1 MNRKIKKTLYSL
13 LPLLMIILCVGMV
26 SYIFAATSST
36 LQMDNII
43 AYELPVGSG
52 TKDDPYLIY
61 RVGANDGTA
70 EAGSFNFYAGKNST
84 NTNYFSS
91 TNQYYFKQVYDLTGS
106 SITTVN
112 LLGFYDGNFRTFTT
126 TGAGR
131 IFNNIGSSSY
141 KTAKLSNLNVVNTN
155 SVDAGGIAT
164 SLYGTIDCCTFSGKI
179 TSTADVG
186 GFVSSTNAGAT
197 ISNSYNS
204 ANISTSTTSAVFAG
218 GFVGVA
224 TATTTITN
232 CYNTGKITGKTAGGL
247 LGKAFANILTM
258 TNCYNYGT
266 VSGTTKGSLV
276 GNCTAL
282 TVSNS
287 YWNASCGASY
297 ACPSSTSTAAGSSRS
312 IAQMQYQSSYTNWS
326 FGTYGTATSGWCF
339 VPASV
344 TVDGTSKKL
353 ILPRLWFEELTTYST
368 YTITF
373 NKGTGTGTMASQ
385 LAIRG
390 EAVTLVPVA
399 FTAPTYQVFSG
410 WSKTSGGA
418 VAYAN
423 GATFTPTA
431 NTPLY
436 AIWSYQTYS
445 VTLDQQNGTGG
456 TESITATYGLAMPS
470 GKTAPTRTGYTFGG
484 YYTGTNGTGTQYYTA
499 AMASAKNWDKTATT
513 TLYAKWTPIQYTV
526 RYHLNYTGASPSYFD
541 VTCNYGTTY
550 NYKTAANFGYTRTGY
565 TLSSFKSS
573 ASSGT
578 SYSLG
583 ASFSNLTSTAGGTIN
598 RYAQWTANTYTV
610 TLDQQS
616 GSGGTTSVTATY
628 NSAMP
633 SGKTAPTRT
642 GYTFGGYYTS
652 TGGSGTQYYTAA
664 MASAKNWDKTAAT
677 TLYAKWTPITY
688 TVRYYR
694 NSTSSDSTYTD
705 VTCTYGVSYTYPTA
719 SNFSYTKTGYHLTSF
734 KSARSSGTSY
744 SLGTSFSNLSSTAGT
759 VISRYAQWTVNTY
772 TVRYHL
778 NYSGASPSYFDVTC
792 NYGTTYY
799 YKTASNFGYTRSG
812 YELSSFKSA
821 ASSGTTYSL
830 GASFS
835 NLTTTNGGTVH
846 RYAQWIQVYECLC
859 GHCTATVYSQGDVC
873 PDCSTWMC
881 PSCGWCYV
889 CEEWLCDSCSRCDG
903 GCSTPCSDCGNL
915 CTDCCPGHYGCP
927 CCGNIVYNE
936 GDYCNQCSYCDCCGG
951 CWNHCSCTSS
961 KCSNCGLC
969 ENCCGCEECVCCG
982 AKISSGNYCD
992 DCAYCDCCGGC
1003 RNPSHGCG
1011 CAVATCGLCG
1021 SCYNCCTGHDCWC
1034 CGEGGLVDTETCG
1047 NCSSSGGCDNCPR
1060 CYECCDCEP
1069 CFCNCGNHL
1078 DAGYGGYLCGRP
1090 CCNPVCWECNLCNV
1104 CAGGY
1109 CDNCQK
1115 CTSCCTC
1122 TYGNC
1127 DCCGTYAAIEWNDAA
1142 GGYSGGGYY
1151 CSSCHG
1157 TGWCYSCGCC
1167 GACHSCSG
1175 SIVTALQD
1183 SDDKKIVIASVRTS
1197 YTTGKY
1203 EKPTRLI
1210 KKYDIILEEGS
1221 STISGNKKYLI

>member
-179 TSTADVG
+179 TSTVDVG
-186 GFVSSTNAGAT
+186 GFVSTTNAGAT

-247 LGKAFANILTM
+247 FGKAFANILTM

-266 VSGTTKGSLV
+266 VSGTTKGSFV

-353 ILPRLWFEELTTYST
+353 ILPRLWFENLTTYST

-445 VTLDQQNGTGG
+445 VTLDQQDGTGG
-456 TESITATYGLAMPS
+456 TESITATYGLAMPTA
-470 GKTAPTRTGYTFGG
+470 TAPTKTGYTFGG
-484 YYTGTNGTGTQYYTA
+484 YYTGTNGT
-499 AMASAKNWDKTATT
+499 
-513 TLYAKWTPIQYTV
+513 
-526 RYHLNYTGASPSYFD
+526 
-541 VTCNYGTTY
+541 
-550 NYKTAANFGYTRTGY
+550 
-565 TLSSFKSS
+565 
-573 ASSGT
+573 
-578 SYSLG
+578 
-583 ASFSNLTSTAGGTIN
+583 
-598 RYAQWTANTYTV
+598 
-610 TLDQQS
+610 
-616 GSGGTTSVTATY
+616 
-628 NSAMP
+628 
-633 SGKTAPTRT
+633 
-642 GYTFGGYYTS
+642 
-652 TGGSGTQYYTAA
+652 GTQYYTAA

-778 NYSGASPSYFDVTC
+778 NYTGASPSYFDVTC

-830 GASFS
+830 GASFK

-846 RYAQWIQVYECLC
+846 RYAQWIQVYECSC
-859 GHCTATVYSQGDVC
+859 GRCTATVYSQGDVC

-881 PSCGWCYV
+881 PNCGWCYV
-889 CEEWLCDSCSRCDG
+889 CEEWLCNGCSRCDG
-903 GCSTPCSDCGNL
+903 GCSTPCPDCGNL
-915 CTDCCPGHYGCP
+915 CTDCCPGHYSCP
-927 CCGNIVYNE
+927 CCGNTVYSE
-936 GDYCNQCSYCDCCGG
+936 GDYCNACSYCDCCGG

-1011 CAVATCGLCG
+1011 CAVVTCGLCG

-1047 NCSSSGGCDNCPR
+1047 NCSSSGGCDNCTR

-1203 EKPTRLI
+1203 EKPIRLI